1 MKSFTLFMHNIYAM
15 GGTVKSVT
23 QLANTLAQKG
33 HPVTIISVFRGAETP
48 YFQLHKDIKI
58 KVLVDYRLKPKNLKT
73 IVANRVK
80 AYTPFLKT
88 KHISQHE
95 PGLNQFSSYVEKKI
109 IKAIKN
115 VSTDVLVGTRASF
128 NILISKYAKTEVST
142 IGMEHMNFEAHP
154 EQYQREI
161 IAAYRNLNKVTTL
174 TEADRKRYQ
183 SQIKTPVYVVPNM
196 ITEKK
201 IAAPKKNII
210 VAAGRLE
217 YEKGFDLLL
226 ESVRLIQDYL
236 RSLNY
241 EVHIY
246 GDGKEK
252 LQLQEFI
259 NQYDLGDIIQ
269 LNESTQDLNSKLA
282 QSKIVVVPSRNEGF
296 GMVIL
301 EAMAQDNIVISF
313 KGNVGPDAIIK
324 NGKNGYLVEYENVSQ
339 LAKQIDLTTHNYH
352 ELEHIVQGGRETLE
366 LYQPAKV
373 YEDFM
378 SMFK

>member
-58 KVLVDYRLKPKNLKT
+58 KVLVDYRFKPKNLKA

-80 AYTPFLKT
+80 TYTPFLKT

-161 IAAYRNLNKVTTL
+161 IAAYRNLNKITTL
-174 TEADRKRYQ
+174 TEVDRKRYQ

-201 IAAPKKNII
+201 
-210 VAAGRLE
+210 L
-217 YEKGFDLLL
+217 
-226 ESVRLIQDYL
+226 SLI
-236 RSLNY
+236 
-241 EVHIY
+241 HI
-246 GDGKEK
+246 
-252 LQLQEFI
+252 
-259 NQYDLGDIIQ
+259 
-269 LNESTQDLNSKLA
+269 
-282 QSKIVVVPSRNEGF
+282 
-296 GMVIL
+296 
-301 EAMAQDNIVISF
+301 
-313 KGNVGPDAIIK
+313 
-324 NGKNGYLVEYENVSQ
+324 
-339 LAKQIDLTTHNYH
+339 
-352 ELEHIVQGGRETLE
+352 
-366 LYQPAKV
+366 
-373 YEDFM
+373 
-378 SMFK
+378 